1 MTQKKKEESK
11 SKRLQRLVEAAYP
24 SAHFIESTELPGREG
39 KSDLGVFTEEALLTF
54 NLDFGGNLQQT
65 GEVIWVEGAAGE
77 VDHFAMHSK
86 FQIGSQRFR
95 VVNNGKAI
103 AAFLANHLH
112 MQIVTVERKW
122 HQKVLGFRSGK
133 KWKKITAVLIYLLMF
148 SALVNLIGPNEDET
162 ATATNETSEK
172 VAAKTTEK
180 AAETEKEEEQSDSD
194 EEAAEQEKSKASEPA
209 AETEKQPDEEDA
221 DNNATASSATAVT
234 ATSKATKT
242 NGSTDRVEVTLVK
255 TIDGDTIKVNYNGKE
270 ETIRYLLIDTPETK
284 DPNTCVQPFGQDAS
298 DRNKQLVNSGK
309 LELEFDVGE
318 RKDKY
323 GRLLAY
329 VYVDGKSVQKTLL
342 EEGLARVAYVYP
354 PNTRYL
360 DDYEAAEATAENN
373 GKAIWSTN
381 GYVGDKGFNGCVKE
395 KKETTPTPS
404 PAPKP
409 EPKQETST
417 PKEQENPTPSSGGGT
432 EFFQNCTELRKTYP
446 NGVDSSHPAY
456 QAKMDRDKDN
466 YACER

>member
-1 MTQKKKEESK
+1 MTEKKKEESK

-39 KSDLGVFTEEALLTF
+39 KSDLGIFTEEALLTF

-65 GEVIWVEGAAGE
+65 GELIWVEGAAGE

-86 FQIGSQRFR
+86 FRIGNQHFR
-95 VVNNGKAI
+95 VINNGKAI
-103 AAFLANHLH
+103 AAFLVSRLH

-122 HQKVLGFRSGK
+122 HQKILGFRSGK

-148 SALVNLIGPNEDET
+148 SALVNLFGPDEDKT

-180 AAETEKEEEQSDSD
+180 AAEPEKEEEQPDSD
-194 EEAAEQEKSKASEPA
+194 EKAAEKPKASEQA
-209 AETEKQPDEEDA
+209 TETEKQPVKEKADKDA
-221 DNNATASSATAVT
+221 AAASATAVA

-255 TIDGDTIKVNYNGKE
+255 TVDGDTIKVNYNGKE
-270 ETIRYLLIDTPETK
+270 ETVRYLLIDTPETK
-284 DPNTCVQPFGQDAS
+284 DPNECVQPFGQDAS

-360 DDYEAAEATAENN
+360 DDFEAAEAAAEKK
-373 GKAIWSTN
+373 GKAVWSTN

-395 KKETTPTPS
+395 KEETPS

-409 EPKQETST
+409 KPEPQPKQETST
-417 PKEQENPTPSSGGGT
+417 PKEQETPTPSSGGSA

-466 YACER
+466 FACER